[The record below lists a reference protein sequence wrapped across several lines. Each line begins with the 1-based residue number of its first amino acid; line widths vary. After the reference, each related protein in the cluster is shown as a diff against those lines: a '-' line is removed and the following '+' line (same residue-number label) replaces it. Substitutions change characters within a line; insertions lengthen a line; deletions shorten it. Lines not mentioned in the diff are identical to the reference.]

1 MWMQIAAVAAGAF
14 DGGVLRAWTSAKLNR
29 SDWHIPYGT
38 LMVNLV
44 GSFVIGLMIGLTAR
58 ALVPPDVRAL
68 VMTGLCGGLTTFSTF
83 TSETA
88 ALFDEGRDGHA
99 WLYWVGSMALGL
111 LCAWL
116 GMLLA
121 RQGM

>member
-14 DGGVLRAWTSAKLNR
+14 AGGVLRAWTSAKLNR

-88 ALFDEGRDGHA
+88 ALFDEGRDEIGRAH
-99 WLYWVGSMALGL
+99 V
-111 LCAWL
+111 
-116 GMLLA
+116 
-121 RQGM
+121 